1 MASRPELI
9 QCCDELDIDHKGK
22 SINEMKELIRE
33 GADKKLN
40 KKYNVSGSKLSLAL
54 RKFLST
60 EYDYKFFNRD
70 KEEVDYKGNKI
81 CK

>member
-40 KKYNVSGSKLSLAL
+40 KN
-54 RKFLST
+54 
-60 EYDYKFFNRD
+60 
-70 KEEVDYKGNKI
+70 I
-81 CK
+81 M